1 MRKHLTYAN
10 VLATLALVFAM
21 TGGAIAATGGFS
33 SGGTLRACVNEEGG
47 LKLVKAGK
55 RCGAGR
61 KAVAWNVTGPAGP
74 KGTAGAVGAAG
85 AAGPQGAA
93 GKNGVNGAPG
103 SAVGFAH
110 ILGLSEKKA
119 ILDTVNSK
127 NVTAA
132 SVSTTNTGLYCITT
146 SAPVKNV
153 TGMVD
158 FGNETKNPQSVQAD
172 FVLLPLALGLE
183 ICPAGTNL
191 LVETPNNAGTAEP
204 ADFWFSY
211 S

>member
-21 TGGAIAATGGFS
+21 TGGALAATGGFS

-61 KAVAWNVTGPAGP
+61 KSVAWNVTGPAGA
-74 KGTAGAVGAAG
+74 KGATGAAGAAG

-93 GKNGVNGAPG
+93 GKNGVNGAAG

-110 ILGLSEKKA
+110 ILGLSEKSA

-127 NVTAA
+127 NVSAA

-146 SAPVKNV
+146 TVPVKNV

-172 FVLLPLALGLE
+172 FVLLPLALGLK
-183 ICPAGTNL
+183 ICPDSTNL